1 MAFRIECLVSHAAHD
16 RSNVRFAVPRP
27 AFTTRHRLAGF
38 CSRAAARAS
47 TRAGGA
53 IGVAIALGACTQ
65 TVVLG
70 TDCPV
75 PGSVCTD
82 ETSSPVAGDTDP
94 QEGGAKEGGAGSD
107 RGEDAGEQ
115 TKDAQVETL
124 PDLVLDAGPTELDA
138 EAGTRALLS
147 IQNPD
152 FERSGGIGGDL
163 VLRSLLGKWVPF
175 PPVTLIFAELPGW
188 YACWATTVH
197 SVPREFDLDAGLMQP
212 QDDYLT
218 FVVTGPP
225 VRQLLPTPMQA
236 GARYALQMEV
246 WGRADPG
253 ETLSVEILGAFHD
266 PDAGMTDNKGP
277 FPECEQGT
285 RLGKSGPLPNNAGW
299 TQTCIEFVAD
309 RAYPYLL
316 IAPTTTRDP
325 PSGTARLSLDGLR
338 SVSSCVAPVPAPIAD
353 AGTGIR

>member
-1 MAFRIECLVSHAAHD
+1 MGI
-16 RSNVRFAVPRP
+16 
-27 AFTTRHRLAGF
+27 
-38 CSRAAARAS
+38 
-47 TRAGGA
+47 
-53 IGVAIALGACTQ
+53 AIALGACTQ

-75 PGSVCTD
+75 PGSACTD
-82 ETSSPVAGDTDP
+82 ETSSPVGHDTDP
-94 QEGGAKEGGAGSD
+94 QEGGAKGEEAGSA

-115 TKDAQVETL
+115 TKDAAVETL
-124 PDLVLDAGPTELDA
+124 PDIAMDGGLTELDA
-138 EAGTRALLS
+138 ESGVSALLT

-163 VLRSLLGKWVPF
+163 VLRSLLGKWLPF

-225 VRQLLPTPMQA
+225 VRQLLPTPMQE

-253 ETLSVEILGAFHD
+253 ETLSVEIRGAFHD
-266 PDAGMTDNKGP
+266 PDAGVTANGP
-277 FPECEQGT
+277 LPECEQGT

-299 TQTCIEFVAD
+299 MPICIEFVAD

-316 IAPTTTRDP
+316 IGPVTTRDP

-338 SVSSCVAPVPAPIAD
+338 SVSSCSAPVPASIAD
-353 AGTGIR
+353 AGTAIR